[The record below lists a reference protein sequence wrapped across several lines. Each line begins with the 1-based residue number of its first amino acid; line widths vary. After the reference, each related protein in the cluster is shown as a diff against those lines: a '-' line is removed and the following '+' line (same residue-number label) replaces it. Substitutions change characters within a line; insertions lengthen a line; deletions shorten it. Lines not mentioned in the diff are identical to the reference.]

1 MVSVHPSDDVGAP
14 AIPLPGNDCGCA
26 QNGPLLLTIDD
37 ETPGP
42 VYLRSKVYLRS
53 NAGGASSVIGLAVE
67 HHSVPEL
74 EMEMKDTASLADEV
88 SDDKGNGDDGMM
100 AGGDDDASAAA
111 GFLNLSNAAAL
122 VASIVFTVLIS
133 SS

>member
-1 MVSVHPSDDVGAP
+1 MVSVHASADVGAP
-14 AIPLPGNDCGCA
+14 AIPLPGNECGCA

-53 NAGGASSVIGLAVE
+53 NAGGASSIIGLAVE
-67 HHSVPEL
+67 QHSVPEL

-88 SDDKGNGDDGMM
+88 SDDKDNEDDGMV
-100 AGGDDDASAAA
+100 AGGNDASSAA
-111 GFLNLSNAAAL
+111 GFLNLSNAVAAL
-122 VASIVFTVLIS
+122 VASIALTGLFS